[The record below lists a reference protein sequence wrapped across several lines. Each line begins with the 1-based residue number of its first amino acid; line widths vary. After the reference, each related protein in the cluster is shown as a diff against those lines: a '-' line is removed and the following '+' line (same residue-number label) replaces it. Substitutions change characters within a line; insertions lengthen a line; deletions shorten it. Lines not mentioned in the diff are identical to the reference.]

1 MDLAASYTFAAP
13 PTAVW
18 NLLIDP
24 IVVAECL
31 PGCDRLEPIGEDQY
45 RASLTLAVAAV
56 SGQYTGTVAILD
68 KRPPHSYRLVVEGT
82 GKAGFVKG
90 EATVELVEQNDTTIV
105 NVKGQGQVGGLMAR
119 VGQRLLGTASKMMMD
134 RFFGCLQ
141 ERAKG

>member
-119 VGQRLLGTASKMMMD
+119 VGQRLLGTVSKMMMD